1 MVVFAA
7 SASLFFLDTWF
18 LALIMIRLAWRTAQ
32 TVTDAAQ
39 PGCAKNLGD
48 PWVHRDTEGDTLGS
62 RVGFSLIFDGFWDPR
77 GSRFL

>member
-18 LALIMIRLAWRTAQ
+18 LALITIRLAWRTAQ

-48 PWVHRDTEGDTLGS
+48 PWVHRDTAEDTLGS
-62 RVGFSLIFDGFWDPR
+62 RVGFALFLMGF
-77 GSRFL
+77 GTLLGVEFH